1 VSSLCFI
8 VVHVVMF
15 HYLGHSKNLYLLTY
29 LLYISQTS
37 VLKGLGVVVIATNL
51 LQSVSEKF
59 YKIGQRLLLQLW
71 AVLL

>member
-1 VSSLCFI
+1 
-8 VVHVVMF
+8 MF